1 MNPMSCAEGSS
12 TTKAIFQA
20 FDNSERVHNG
30 TRPLA
35 GPIANNP
42 DPNLRM
48 DKVESV
54 VIGAGV
60 IGLAIAR
67 RLAQAGREVVVL
79 EAAEGIG
86 TITSSRNSEVIHA
99 GIYYKAGSLMA
110 RMCVSGKRALY
121 EYCRDH
127 SIPHRNCG
135 KLIVAT
141 APQEAEKLQSIK
153 AHAEANGVDDLQMLT
168 GEAARALEPALNCEA
183 ALLSPSTG
191 IIDSH
196 AFMLALRGDAEEA
209 GAAFAFHTPLLGGKA
224 DAGRIRLDAGG
235 EAPTSLECRLLVNA
249 AGLGASAVARSIDG
263 MPIDLIPPAYLAKG
277 NYFSCSARAPFS
289 HLIYPVPEPG
299 GLGVHLTLDMA
310 GQARFGP
317 DVEWVDSVDY
327 AVDPARAER
336 FYPAIRRYWPALP
349 DGALM
354 PSYSGIRPK
363 IVPPA
368 VAVQDFLIQG
378 PKDHGIDGLINL
390 FGIESPGLTSSLAIA
405 DYVGELAGA

>member
-1 MNPMSCAEGSS
+1 
-12 TTKAIFQA
+12 
-20 FDNSERVHNG
+20 
-30 TRPLA
+30 
-35 GPIANNP
+35 
-42 DPNLRM
+42 M
-48 DKVESV
+48 DKVECV
-54 VIGAGV
+54 VIGAGL
-60 IGLAIAR
+60 IGLAVAR
-67 RLAQAGREVVVL
+67 RLAQAGREVIIL

-86 TITSSRNSEVIHA
+86 TVTSSRNSEVIHA
-99 GIYYKAGSLMA
+99 GIYYPAGSLMA

-127 SIPHRNCG
+127 GIPHRNCG

-141 APQEAEKLQSIK
+141 TPKETLRLQSIR
-153 AHAEANGVDDLQMLT
+153 AHAEANGVLDLQTLA
-168 GEAARALEPALNCEA
+168 GDAARALEPALNCDA

-191 IIDSH
+191 IVDSH
-196 AFMLALRGDAEEA
+196 AFMLALRGDAEAA
-209 GAAFAFHTPLLGGKA
+209 GAACAFHTPLLRAKA
-224 DAGRIRLDAGG
+224 LADRIELDAGG
-235 EAPTSLECRLLVNA
+235 SAPISLECKLLVNA
-249 AGLGASAVARSIDG
+249 AGLAASAVARSIDG

-317 DVEWVDSVDY
+317 DVEWVDAIDY

-336 FYPAIRRYWPALP
+336 FYPAIRRYWPTLP

-368 VAVQDFLIQG
+368 VARQDFLIQG
-378 PKDHGIDGLINL
+378 PRDHGIAGLINL

-405 DYVGELAGA
+405 DHVGELAGG